1 MHTLAT
7 PALGFISM
15 YFVRNTGEL
24 LAIHRHLKTFAT
36 EQGLQ
41 LTKVY
46 VEEPGPPS
54 AAFGLVESLLESD
67 GQPLV
72 VPTLH
77 QLAVLRHPAQIRD
90 HLRDCTHEVLIATSR
105 RSGRAEGTSLVL
117 LESPCTP
124 RPFRHS
130 TGSG

>member
-1 MHTLAT
+1 MSDM

-24 LAIHRHLKTFAT
+24 LAVHRQRKAFAS
-36 EQGLQ
+36 EHELH

-54 AAFGLVESLLESD
+54 TAFDLLESLLELD

-77 QLAVLRHPAQIRD
+77 HLAVLGHPTQIRD
-90 HLRDCTHEVLIATSR
+90 HLRDCTHEVLIVTEP
-105 RSGRAEGTSLVL
+105 AERT
-117 LESPCTP
+117 C
-124 RPFRHS
+124 
-130 TGSG
+130 

>member
-1 MHTLAT
+1 MSVT

-15 YFVRNTGEL
+15 HFVGNTGQL
-24 LAIHRHLKTFAT
+24 LAVQRQLQAFASAH
-36 EQGLQ
+36 GLQ

-54 AAFGLVESLLESD
+54 AALDLLESLLRSD

-77 QLAVLRHPAQIRD
+77 HLAVLGHPAKIRH
-90 HLRDCTHEVLIATSR
+90 HLRHCTHEVLIATKP
-105 RSGRAEGTSLVL
+105 AERT
-117 LESPCTP
+117 C
-124 RPFRHS
+124 
-130 TGSG
+130 

>member
-1 MHTLAT
+1 MHMSAT

-15 YFVRNTGEL
+15 SFVRNPGEL
-24 LAIHRHLKTFAT
+24 LAIHRELLALAIEH
-36 EQGLQ
+36 GLH

-54 AAFGLVESLLESD
+54 AAFDLLESLLESD

-77 QLAVLRHPAQIRD
+77 HLAGLGHPVQIRD
-90 HLRDCTHEVLIATSR
+90 HLRQCTHEVLIAAKP
-105 RSGRAEGTSLVL
+105 AERT
-117 LESPCTP
+117 C
-124 RPFRHS
+124 
-130 TGSG
+130 